1 VEESPIVHLARA
13 RPISDKDLEMEFK
26 RHVVTIVIDDIETA
40 FHPVTELLHLYAP
53 NILLRVGYPMRDKKV
68 SVIFLVME
76 LSVEAM
82 GAFSGKL
89 GQIRSVKVKSLTLK
103 I

>member
-1 VEESPIVHLARA
+1 LEEKVHVVSIVINDVEE
-13 RPISDKDLEMEFK
+13 
-26 RHVVTIVIDDIETA
+26 A
-40 FHPVTELLHLYAP
+40 FHPVSELLHSYAP
-53 NILLRVGYPMRDKKV
+53 KVKLRVGYPMRDKNV

-76 LSVEAM
+76 MNPDEM

-89 GQIRSVKVKSLTLK
+89 GQLKSVKVKSTTLK

>member
-1 VEESPIVHLARA
+1 VE
-13 RPISDKDLEMEFK
+13 DKI
-26 RHVVTIVIDDIETA
+26 HVVTIVIDDVEEA
-40 FHPVTELLHLYAP
+40 FHPVSELLHNYALK
-53 NILLRVGYPMRDKKV
+53 IKLRVGYPMRDKNV

-76 LSVEAM
+76 MSLDEM

-89 GQIRSVKVKSLTLK
+89 GQLKSVKVKSITLK

>member
-1 VEESPIVHLARA
+1 
-13 RPISDKDLEMEFK
+13 MEFK

>member
-1 VEESPIVHLARA
+1 
-13 RPISDKDLEMEFK
+13 MEK
-26 RHVVTIVIDDIETA
+26 KVHVVTVIINDINA
-40 FHPVTELLHLYAP
+40 AYLAVNELLHDYAQS
-53 NILLRVGYPMRDKKV
+53 IKLRVGYPMRDKNV

-76 LSVEAM
+76 LTPDEM

-89 GQIRSVKVKSLTLK
+89 GQMKSVKVKSTALK

>member
-1 VEESPIVHLARA
+1 MEEKVH
-13 RPISDKDLEMEFK
+13 
-26 RHVVTIVIDDIETA
+26 VGTIVINDVEEA
-40 FHPVTELLHLYAP
+40 FHPVSELLHSYAP
-53 NILLRVGYPMRDKKV
+53 KIKLRVGYPMRDKNV

-76 LSVEAM
+76 MDLDEM

-89 GQIRSVKVKSLTLK
+89 GQLKSVKVKSTTLK

>member
-1 VEESPIVHLARA
+1 MTFSIPLPASPSPVWGEKLEE
-13 RPISDKDLEMEFK
+13 KN
-26 RHVVTIVIDDIETA
+26 HVVTIVLNDVEEA
-40 FHPVTELLHLYAP
+40 FHPVNELLHSYAP
-53 NILLRVGYPMRDKKV
+53 RIKLRVGYPMRDKNV

-76 LSVEAM
+76 MNLDEM

-89 GQIRSVKVKSLTLK
+89 GQMKSVSVKSMTLK

>member
-1 VEESPIVHLARA
+1 
-13 RPISDKDLEMEFK
+13 LENK
-26 RHVVTIVIDDIETA
+26 IHVVTIVINDVEA
-40 FHPVTELLHLYAP
+40 AYHPVSELLHSYAP
-53 NILLRVGYPMRDKKV
+53 KIKLRVGYPMREKNV

-76 LSVEAM
+76 MNLDEM

-89 GQIRSVKVKSLTLK
+89 GQLKSVKVKSITLK

>member
-1 VEESPIVHLARA
+1 ME
-13 RPISDKDLEMEFK
+13 DKI
-26 RHVVTIVIDDIETA
+26 HVVTIVINDVEEA
-40 FHPVTELLHLYAP
+40 FHPVSDLLHAYAP
-53 NILLRVGYPMRDKKV
+53 QIKLRVGYPMRDKNV

-76 LSVEAM
+76 MNLDEM

-89 GQIRSVKVKSLTLK
+89 GQMKSVNVKTITLK